1 MTEDKDKS
9 GPTPVNELEKVG
21 SEGLGSASLHDSVA
35 NLPMEFYHY
44 YYGSNHD
51 LGTLIEVNL
60 AIVFFILYSAVDLH
74 FFIIVIEGPF

>member
-1 MTEDKDKS
+1 MTVDNDKS

-21 SEGLGSASLHDSVA
+21 SKGLGSASLHDSVA

-60 AIVFFILYSAVDLH
+60 AIVLLILYSAVDLH
-74 FFIIVIEGPF
+74 FSIICD